1 MQDVRIIN
9 LSKKQLN
16 TAEKYLLNKGLKFTP
31 TPPIGNPEQL
41 TEDLKEFNRKIRLVE
56 YFDGTEDTDESLVRN
71 KSNFI
76 PPPER
81 NNAVDTFI
89 STIEEF
95 PKTQTNAFSKSNIIK
110 SEANAI
116 KSLQS
121 DHTIIIKE
129 ADKGGATVIMDRE
142 HYLKMVE
149 TTLNDTEYYETLA
162 KDPHKETKLKY
173 NKFIKKHQSKLT
185 KKELDYLEH
194 FEVKESQF
202 YGLPKIHKSQAIT
215 EQCKQTNSSYVEV
228 KEVRD
233 LKLRPIVA
241 GPSCLTHRLSNLLDI
256 ILRPFTNHVQSNLR
270 DTTDFLN
277 NLPNR
282 VPADTILASF
292 DIESLYSNIPHEL
305 GIQAVRFWLEKYPE
319 TLKGRFSKEFI
330 LDGIEL
336 ILENNTFSFNDRFYK
351 QTKGTAMGTKFAPV
365 YATLTVGYLEQKLYT
380 EIETAFG
387 SEFGTYF
394 IQNWKR
400 FLDDCFVPWTKS
412 VEDLNQLHTILNSMH
427 TDLKFTLQ
435 YSGVQQP
442 FLDVLVKNHG
452 GKIETDI
459 YYKETDSKQYL
470 SFNSCHPRHTKVNI
484 PYNLARRLRTIVSE
498 EHVVQ
503 TRMKELKAFLIKQ
516 KYPIQIIEHGINR
529 AMSLDKATLRTVKEK
544 YEEKIIPYVSTH
556 NPKDPEMYKVILDHV
571 PILKEDDKMRNI
583 LNKYKLIKSK
593 RQPYNLKRLLTKAK
607 FTSNNTPK
615 LTKCDKPNCGLCIHL
630 LEGDSISF
638 RCGTNFKIHEN
649 MSCDVKN
656 VVYVMKCGGCGEEY
670 IGETGNLLR
679 QRVTIHNQ
687 QIRDPKTRM
696 LKVSEHIANCAHNL
710 NPKYKIFPFYKMYS
724 ESTRVGRK
732 PLRN

>member
-1 MQDVRIIN
+1 M
-9 LSKKQLN
+9 
-16 TAEKYLLNKGLKFTP
+16 
-31 TPPIGNPEQL
+31 
-41 TEDLKEFNRKIRLVE
+41 
-56 YFDGTEDTDESLVRN
+56 
-71 KSNFI
+71 
-76 PPPER
+76 
-81 NNAVDTFI
+81 
-89 STIEEF
+89 
-95 PKTQTNAFSKSNIIK
+95 
-110 SEANAI
+110 
-116 KSLQS
+116 
-121 DHTIIIKE
+121 
-129 ADKGGATVIMDRE
+129 
-142 HYLKMVE
+142 
-149 TTLNDTEYYETLA
+149 
-162 KDPHKETKLKY
+162 
-173 NKFIKKHQSKLT
+173 
-185 KKELDYLEH
+185 
-194 FEVKESQF
+194 
-202 YGLPKIHKSQAIT
+202 
-215 EQCKQTNSSYVEV
+215 
-228 KEVRD
+228 
-233 LKLRPIVA
+233 
-241 GPSCLTHRLSNLLDI
+241 
-256 ILRPFTNHVQSNLR
+256 
-270 DTTDFLN
+270 
-277 NLPNR
+277 
-282 VPADTILASF
+282 
-292 DIESLYSNIPHEL
+292 
-305 GIQAVRFWLEKYPE
+305 
-319 TLKGRFSKEFI
+319 
-330 LDGIEL
+330 
-336 ILENNTFSFNDRFYK
+336 
-351 QTKGTAMGTKFAPV
+351 
-365 YATLTVGYLEQKLYT
+365 
-380 EIETAFG
+380 
-387 SEFGTYF
+387 
-394 IQNWKR
+394 
-400 FLDDCFVPWTKS
+400 PWTKS

-583 LNKYKLIKSK
+583 LNNYKLIKSK

-724 ESTRVGRK
+724 ESTTLRRAKEKFFINTLK
-732 PLRN
+732 PKLNRLH